1 MWNKRVVLSDGI
13 LPFTTYNS
21 AQVCWKSGGNYME
34 ERRIWGP
41 FKRLSNVRNFEV
53 ELNDYDPLFAKYG
66 VRKRI
71 APNLKYEPH
80 NNNKLNRYA
89 YHQLKR
95 LQGAN
100 SLAYWRIA
108 MHMIRKSDIFFV
120 IALNHVFPRWHRN
133 MRMSSVMRLF
143 NSVRKIANAPY
154 SRLDYKRVYI
164 PKQNGELRP
173 LGVPK
178 PEWRMYLH
186 MVNQFLVNYLDSRGY
201 LSPEQHGFRPNRGT
215 MSAWKVILSEVIHAK
230 DIYEFDLKKFFDSVS
245 LDAVS
250 AKLVEYEVPINIVRQ
265 LYIIN
270 TSPILL
276 KKAKLNEFEQMMKSL
291 LHKGASWD
299 EIINHPRPISYR
311 YRVRGVPQGAPT
323 SPVLATITMRGSIT
337 ERFAG
342 EAGSYGDDIAQPS
355 IRSVVYADDGLYYG
369 NIGDTPIL
377 TPNSGLVTSNIQF
390 NIEKSGWVKKDGV
403 WLKPLKFLGL
413 TYDGNLDKLMG
424 STRNGS
430 TLIYDKQELVSAL
443 QDREAN
449 ERSKARDSDQV
460 LNSDTW
466 DSFTKSKVFGFIQN
480 RIYTGSWNLDE
491 FEQNFQLTYE
501 PNTYIDRYRGKLPVK
516 LNVFNS
522 TSFASE
528 YLVERLRTSKA
539 SKFGKRKSN
548 RKPV

>member
-1 MWNKRVVLSDGI
+1 MWNKRVVLPGGI
-13 LPFTTYNS
+13 LPLTTYNS
-21 AQVCWKSGGNYME
+21 TQVCWKSGGNYAE

-41 FKRLSNVRNFEV
+41 FKRLPNVRNFEV

-66 VRKRI
+66 IRKRI

-80 NNNKLNRYA
+80 NNNKLNRYV

-95 LQGAN
+95 LEHVN
-100 SLAYWRIA
+100 SLTFWRIA
-108 MHMIRKSDIFFV
+108 MHMVRSSDIFFV
-120 IALNHVFPRWHRN
+120 MALNHVFPRWHRT
-133 MRMSSVMRLF
+133 MRLSSVMRLF
-143 NSVRKIANAPY
+143 NSVRKIANKPY
-154 SRLDYKRVYI
+154 AKLDYKRVYI
-164 PKQNGELRP
+164 PKQNGEWRP

-186 MVNQFLVNYLDSRGY
+186 MVNQFLVHYLDSRGY

-215 MSAWKVILSEVIHAK
+215 MSAWKVILSEVIHTK

-270 TSPILL
+270 TSPIVL

-291 LHKGASWD
+291 LHKGATPD
-299 EIINHPRPISYR
+299 EIINHPRPLSYR

-337 ERFAG
+337 ERPG
-342 EAGSYGDDIAQPS
+342 LE
-355 IRSVVYADDGLYYG
+355 VVTYADDGLYYG
-369 NIGDTPIL
+369 NIGDTPML
-377 TPNSGLVTSNIQF
+377 TPNSNLVTANIHF
-390 NIEKSGWVKKDGV
+390 NVEKSGWIKKDGV

-430 TLIYDKQELVSAL
+430 TLIYDKEELVSAL
-443 QDREAN
+443 QNREEN

-466 DSFTKSKVFGFIQN
+466 SSFTQSKVFGFIQN
-480 RIYTGSWNLDE
+480 RIYTGAWNLDE

-522 TSFASE
+522 TSYASE
-528 YLVERLRTSKA
+528 YLVERLRTAKG
-539 SKFGKRKSN
+539 SKFGRRKG
-548 RKPV
+548 K